1 MDDQGSN
8 SGRVWDFRL
17 HHDVRLSPGAKSAS
31 YPMRPDTLLSGIKR
45 LERDAENTLPSKPRL
60 VMRLRQFPHVNCC
73 VNNSAEMLLY
83 PYVSKFIQHERGYEL
98 TGGNTFPQKSVIM
111 EQ

>member
-1 MDDQGSN
+1 MDDQGSI
-8 SGRVWDFRL
+8 SGRVWVFHL

-45 LERDAENTLPSKPRL
+45 LECEAENKLPSKPRL
-60 VMRLRQFPHVNCC
+60 AMFPHVACCC
-73 VNNSAEMLLY
+73 VNNSAEGLLY
-83 PYVSKFIQHERGYEL
+83 PYLSKFIQHERRYKL
-98 TGGNTFPQKSVIM
+98 TGGNTFPQKPVIM